1 MCGVSAILVSFFS
14 LEPRLR
20 STDELYDLESREA
33 TTQRQKEEK
42 RKATLK
48 KQR

>member
-1 MCGVSAILVSFFS
+1 MK
-14 LEPRLR
+14 
-20 STDELYDLESREA
+20 LYDLESREA